1 MSKKVNKVIYG
12 NQTIMD
18 VTDATGNAG
27 DILLGKT
34 AYIKDGSKAT
44 LFSICFC
51 SFSAFIVSN
60 ESNSH
65 VLNWYGTQTDCPYE
79 VVLENGVYY
88 LETIGEHPYSIS
100 IEKNEYVLNF
110 TFTTT

>member
-44 LFSICFC
+44 GTLTPVQE
-51 SFSAFIVSN
+51 SAFIVSN

-65 VLNWYGTQTDCPYE
+65 VLDWYGTQTDCPYE